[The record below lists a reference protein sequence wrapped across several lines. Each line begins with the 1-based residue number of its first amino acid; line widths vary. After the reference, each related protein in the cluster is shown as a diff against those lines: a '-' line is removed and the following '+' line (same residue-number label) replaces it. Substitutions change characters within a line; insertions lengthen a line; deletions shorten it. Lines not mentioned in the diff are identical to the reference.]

1 MNSLVPNGPAAYQ
14 DQDAEPA
21 WTPEDCSNFLTSS
34 IEDAWCPALERR
46 LVRWPQDF
54 NDVRQQLAKMRWA
67 PHLRRNADG
76 KPEVLPPPPRERW
89 ENDDGKEDGAEDEAE
104 DEAEGGAEG
113 LDNRRKRSL
122 GDVEIGDNMATIFER
137 SPNRSE

>member
-1 MNSLVPNGPAAYQ
+1 MQIG
-14 DQDAEPA
+14 
-21 WTPEDCSNFLTSS
+21 TPKFC
-34 IEDAWCPALERR
+34 
-46 LVRWPQDF
+46 
-54 NDVRQQLAKMRWA
+54 
-67 PHLRRNADG
+67 HLHHASVGRMMI
-76 KPEVLPPPPRERW
+76 
-89 ENDDGKEDGAEDEAE
+89 GKEDGAEDEAE